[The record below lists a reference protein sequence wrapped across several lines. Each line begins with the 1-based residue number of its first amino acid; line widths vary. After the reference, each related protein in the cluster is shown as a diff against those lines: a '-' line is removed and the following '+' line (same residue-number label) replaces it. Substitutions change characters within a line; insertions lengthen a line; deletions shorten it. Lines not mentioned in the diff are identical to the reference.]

1 MRSDGSL
8 CEHIRFPLQ
17 LPILIQHFQRTEKIV
32 AGIIRERQ
40 TVPPLIDK
48 AVFSGKGIVKLI

>member
-1 MRSDGSL
+1 MGL
-8 CEHIRFPLQ
+8 NGPFGEHIRLAFQPAVLV
-17 LPILIQHFQRTEKIV
+17 QHFQRTEQIV

-48 AVFSGKGIVKLI
+48 AVFSGFPVP